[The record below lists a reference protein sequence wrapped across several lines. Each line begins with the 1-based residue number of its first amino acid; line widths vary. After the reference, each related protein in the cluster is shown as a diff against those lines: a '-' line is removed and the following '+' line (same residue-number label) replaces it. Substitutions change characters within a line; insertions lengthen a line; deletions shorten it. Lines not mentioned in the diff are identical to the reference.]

1 MSAQRPDFHVYT
13 AAMEVDSPL
22 STTVRMIGSS
32 TEQDVQKNRM
42 EKSAI
47 EDMCDPS
54 LVGMTIFLNHSY
66 DIPQDVYG
74 SLLEVPQAK
83 RKDGFI
89 DVHLVADTDMRNPP
103 AVQVLQQIKDGR
115 KHGCSIGCM
124 VEEWEFVEDED
135 GEKNFFSPVSIKH
148 VKPVEWSIVGIPAN
162 RRSWVQNA
170 ICGVFTRSFGEG
182 NYDEAFKLAP
192 TMKSLFSHD
201 YERLTLS
208 LSNRTERD
216 RFEAVAAR
224 PTPTHQLF
232 WEPSRRTFVMHN
244 MATGQRTDAD
254 REMVLAML
262 TAEADDQ
269 DTAKK
274 AQEARSHKYHIA
286 VKEGGNVTKPSKWS
300 SVPDSEWGDPVN
312 YRYPMPD
319 KTHADNAASR
329 WGDASNR
336 SQYTSEEQSI
346 IGGRIKRRQA
356 HFGSDTSDEKEEKSM
371 KPQNVLA
378 VELIEDEGVWYVKNA
393 DGTRTPWTLVESHVQ
408 VAADGSHDVTT
419 GHHTHPHSD
428 LHEGLHDHHHSHNSD
443 NAHAHAHDVHMGDY
457 NDGDADDTAQK
468 AHAPTTTGQVP
479 TQDTTTSTSTNE
491 TLLASYHALGAAL
504 GITGSNHAGDSAVPS
519 SETVTQVLAQ
529 LERVRTEMTQAFT
542 QVYVVLALSPD
553 LLASGKKIS
562 GENLQHAQRAHDA
575 LAAMTDGKVCPGMDN
590 DEDDNSSASNSQQQ
604 ASAAPSTQTAEMTA
618 LHAEMTSMREQLVQ
632 AQAQYTTLSQQYETL
647 RGRGLGRPT
656 AFNERTVPPALLGS
670 SVSIEA
676 QTPEELKKGT
686 TLVRRLDGVWCRKWP
701 NGHGVHQRP
710 ELTTAQM
717 SIMTNIDVRNYYDG
731 TEVLV
736 PHFHDADN

>member
-1 MSAQRPDFHVYT
+1 MSAAQRPDFHVYT

-22 STTVRMIGSS
+22 STIVRMVGSS

-47 EDMCDPS
+47 EDMCDPA

-124 VEEWEFVEDED
+124 VDEWEFIEDEN
-135 GEKNFFSPVSIKH
+135 GEKSFFSPISIKH

-170 ICGVFTRSFGEG
+170 IYGVFTRSFSEG
-182 NYDEAFKLAP
+182 NYDEAYKLAP

-208 LSNRTERD
+208 LANKVERD
-216 RFEAVAAR
+216 RFDAVSPR
-224 PTPTHQLF
+224 PTSTHQLF

-244 MATGQRTDAD
+244 MATGQKIDAD
-254 REMVLAML
+254 REMVLALL

-269 DTAKK
+269 DAAKK
-274 AQEARSHKYHIA
+274 AQEARSHKYHIGI
-286 VKEGGNVTKPSKWS
+286 KEGGNVTKPSKWS

-319 KTHADNAASR
+319 KAHADNAASR

-356 HFGSDTSDEKEEKSM
+356 HFGSDTSDEKKEQSM
-371 KPQNVLA
+371 NPVT
-378 VELIEDEGVWYVKNA
+378 LIEDNGVWYVQNA
-393 DGTRTPWTLVESHVQ
+393 DGTRTPWNTVMAHVQ
-408 VAADGSHDVTT
+408 VDENGSHEPTT

-428 LHEGLHDHHHSHNSD
+428 MHEGLHDHHHAHNND
-443 NAHAHAHDVHMGDY
+443 NMHAHAHDVHMGGE
-457 NDGDADDTAQK
+457 NDGDADDTTQK
-468 AHAPTTTGQVP
+468 ATAPTHTPAMSTPASSV
-479 TQDTTTSTSTNE
+479 DTASRE
-491 TLLASYHALGAAL
+491 TLLASYYALGAAL
-504 GITGSNHAGDSAVPS
+504 GLTSNAHAADSTAPTTEV
-519 SETVTQVLAQ
+519 VTQILERLAQ
-529 LERVRTEMTQAFT
+529 LRDEVVQIHQ
-542 QVYVVLALSPD
+542 QVHLALAFAPD
-553 LLASGKKIS
+553 LLATGKKIS

-575 LAAMTDGKVCPGMDN
+575 LVAMTDGKVCPGMDEEEGEPV
-590 DEDDNSSASNSQQQ
+590 DTAVQQAQQQ
-604 ASAAPSTQTAEMTA
+604 QSMKPLMQSVDMTVLQAEIT
-618 LHAEMTSMREQLVQ
+618 TVREQLVQ
-632 AQAQYTTLSQQYETL
+632 AQAQYATLAQQYETL
-647 RGRGLGRPT
+647 RGRGMGRPT
-656 AFNERTVPPALLGS
+656 AFTERTVPPALLGS

-676 QTPEELKKGT
+676 QTPDELKKGT
-686 TLVRRLDGVWCRKWP
+686 TITRRLDGVWCRKWP
-701 NGHGVHQRP
+701 AGHGVHQRP

-717 SIMTNIDVRNYYDG
+717 SIMTNIDVRTYYDG
-731 TEVLV
+731 GEVLV
-736 PHFHDADN
+736 PHFPETDNN